1 MSGNSGSDNDTLL
14 TSIRRARHLEIW
26 GGLALSAALCGS
38 VLAAT
43 PAPAR
48 CPQGNAVVEAADAR
62 DFETGCRGAAAAAE
76 FLAASGLD
84 VGIPIEISFVDVMPD
99 SVAGTPAVGCY
110 VRARSRI
117 YVLTFARCRQRR
129 LAHDV
134 TIDRPVHIGLVAHEV
149 AHRIVAA
156 DVREVRLST
165 VAQEYIAYVTMYAT
179 MPEIPRQRVL
189 RQIPGDG
196 FDSDAQINA
205 TVYLIDPV
213 RFGAQAYRHYLK
225 PGLGRSFIASVLN
238 GQVLVEDEAR

>member
-1 MSGNSGSDNDTLL
+1 ML
-14 TSIRRARHLEIW
+14 TSIRRARYLETW
-26 GGLALSAALCGS
+26 AALALFAVLCGS

-43 PAPAR
+43 LAPAR
-48 CPQGNAVVEAADAR
+48 CPKGNVVIEAADAS

-84 VGIPIEISFVDVMPD
+84 AGIPIEISFVDVMPD
-99 SVAGTPAVGCY
+99 SVAATPAVGCY
-110 VRARSRI
+110 VRASSRI
-117 YVLTFARCRQRR
+117 YVLTFARCQQRR

-134 TIDRPVHIGLVAHEV
+134 TIDLPFHMGLVAHEV

-156 DVREVRLST
+156 SVREVRLST
-165 VAQEYIAYVTMYAT
+165 VAQEYIAYVTMYET

-196 FDSDAQINA
+196 FDSDVQINV

-225 PGLGRSFIASVLN
+225 PGVGRSFIASVLN
-238 GQVLVEDEAR
+238 GQALVEDETR

>member
-1 MSGNSGSDNDTLL
+1 LL
-14 TSIRRARHLEIW
+14 TSIQRSGTLEIW
-26 GGLALSAALCGS
+26 TGLALSAVLCSS

-48 CPQGNAVVEAADAR
+48 CPQGNVVVEADDAR

-84 VGIPIEISFVDVMPD
+84 VGIPIEISFVDVMPEI
-99 SVAGTPAVGCY
+99 VAATPSVGCY

-117 YVLTFARCRQRR
+117 YVLTFARCRQQR

-134 TIDRPVHIGLVAHEV
+134 AIDRPVHTGLVAHEV

-156 DVREVRLST
+156 NVRQVRLSM

-179 MPEIPRQRVL
+179 MPEIPRERVL
-189 RQIPGDG
+189 GRIPGDG
-196 FDSDAQINA
+196 FDSEVQIDA

-225 PGLGRSFIASVLN
+225 PGVGRSFIASVLN

>member
-1 MSGNSGSDNDTLL
+1 LL
-14 TSIRRARHLEIW
+14 TSIQRTRYLEIW
-26 GGLALSAALCGS
+26 TGLALSAVLCSS

-48 CPQGNAVVEAADAR
+48 CPQGNVVVEAADAR
-62 DFETGCRGAAAAAE
+62 DFETGCRGAAAAVE
-76 FLAASGLD
+76 FLAASGLG
-84 VGIPIEISFVDVMPD
+84 VGIPIEISFVDVMPEI
-99 SVAGTPAVGCY
+99 VAGTPAVGCY
-110 VRARSRI
+110 VRAGDRI
-117 YVLTFARCRQRR
+117 YVLTFARCRQRP
-129 LAHDV
+129 LTHDV
-134 TIDRPVHIGLVAHEV
+134 AIDRPVHLGLVAHEV

-156 DVREVRLST
+156 NVGQVRLSM

-196 FDSDAQINA
+196 FDSNAEINT

-225 PGLGRSFIASVLN
+225 PGVGRSFIASVLN
-238 GQVLVEDEAR
+238 GQVLVEDETR

>member
-1 MSGNSGSDNDTLL
+1 MLEILVQTTITLL

-26 GGLALSAALCGS
+26 AGLALTAVLCGS
-38 VLAAT
+38 VLAAA

-48 CPQGNAVVEAADAR
+48 CPEGNVVIEAADAS
-62 DFETGCRGAAAAAE
+62 DFEIGCRGAAAAAE

-84 VGIPIEISFVDVMPD
+84 GGTPIEISFVDVMPD
-99 SVAGTPAVGCY
+99 SVAATPMVGCY
-110 VRARSRI
+110 VRAKNRI
-117 YVLTFARCRQRR
+117 YVLTFARCQQRR

-134 TIDRPVHIGLVAHEV
+134 AIDRPVHMGLVAHEV

-156 DVREVRLST
+156 NVRQVRLST

-179 MPEIPRQRVL
+179 MPEIPRERVL

-196 FDSDAQINA
+196 FESDVQINA

-225 PGLGRSFIASVLN
+225 PGVGRLFIASVLN
-238 GQVLVEDEAR
+238 GQVLVEDETR

>member
-1 MSGNSGSDNDTLL
+1 LL
-14 TSIRRARHLEIW
+14 TSIRRARCLGIW
-26 GGLALSAALCGS
+26 AGLTLFAVLCGS

-48 CPQGNAVVEAADAR
+48 CPKGNVVIEAADAR
-62 DFETGCRGAAAAAE
+62 DFETGCRGAAAAGE

-99 SVAGTPAVGCY
+99 GVAATPLVGCY
-110 VRARSRI
+110 VRAEHRI

-134 TIDRPVHIGLVAHEV
+134 TIDRPVHKGLVAHEV

-156 DVREVRLST
+156 NFRQVRLSM

-179 MPEIPRQRVL
+179 LPEIHRERVL

-196 FDSDAQINA
+196 FDSDVQINA

-225 PGLGRSFIASVLN
+225 PGVGRSFIASVLN
-238 GQVLVEDEAR
+238 GQALVEDEAR